1 MAGNP
6 PDPRRILILK
16 PSSLGDI
23 IHALP
28 TANLIRRRYPS
39 AHIAW
44 LVNTAFTSLLK
55 NCPVINEIIPFPR
68 HNLRQLPALVKR
80 LRQARYDLVVD
91 LQGLLRSGLLAAATG
106 APRRLGLSDAREG
119 AGWLHNEIVTVT
131 PQHAIDR
138 YLLAARHLG
147 GAAGPIEFPLGLIP
161 EFSPAGWI
169 AINASAR
176 WKTKLWGDEKFAE
189 LIRQLPQDRVVL
201 TGSAAEADRIKKI
214 AQGCRCVA
222 GQTDLLELA
231 ELYRRCAVVVTND
244 SGPMHLAA
252 AVGTPVIAIFG
263 PTAPALTGPYGDRHI
278 VLRAGVACSP
288 CFKDSCANPVV
299 LECMQRISIT
309 EVRSAV
315 QKFI

>member
-1 MAGNP
+1 MAGNL

-23 IHALP
+23 IHALS
-28 TANLIRRRYPS
+28 TVNLIRRRYS
-39 AHIAW
+39 NAHIAW

-55 NCPVINEIIPFPR
+55 NCPVINEVIPFPR
-68 HNLRQLPALVKR
+68 HNLRQVPALLKR

-106 APRRLGLSDAREG
+106 ASRRLGLSDAREG
-119 AGWLHNEIVTVT
+119 AGWFHNEIVPVM
-131 PQHAIDR
+131 PQHAVDR
-138 YLLAARHLG
+138 YLLAARQLG
-147 GAAGPIEFPLGLIP
+147 CAAGPIEFPLGLAP
-161 EFSPAGWI
+161 EVSPAGWI

-201 TGSAAEADRIKKI
+201 TGSTDEADRIKKI
-214 AQGCRCVA
+214 AQGCRCIA

-252 AVGTPVIAIFG
+252 AVGTPVVAIFG
-263 PTAPALTGPYGDRHI
+263 PTAPALTGPYGNRHI
-278 VLRAGVACSP
+278 VLRAGVVCSP
-288 CFKDSCANPVV
+288 CFKNSCANPVTM
-299 LECMQRISIT
+299 ECMQRISVT
-309 EVRSAV
+309 EVLSAV